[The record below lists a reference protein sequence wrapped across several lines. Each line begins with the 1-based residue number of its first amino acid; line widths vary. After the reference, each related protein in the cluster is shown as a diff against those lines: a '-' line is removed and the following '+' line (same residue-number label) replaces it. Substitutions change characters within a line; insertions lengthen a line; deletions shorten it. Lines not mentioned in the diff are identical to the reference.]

1 MDRVS
6 NLEWRGLLHE
16 CSDRDAIAKLGPND
30 SFYVGYDPTAPSLQ
44 LGNLVPMIA
53 SLHLAR
59 SGIKCIQLFGGA
71 TGAIG
76 DPSGKRQERQLLSRE
91 DIERNVSNHKRL
103 ASQIFARAGVEA
115 EFVDNFDWTRG
126 MSVIEFLRDVGKH
139 FTVNYMLAKETVKTR
154 LDGDG
159 LSFTEFSYML
169 LQSMD
174 FHHLRTTKNC
184 KLQIGGSDQ
193 WGNITAGLELIRKKG
208 AGEAYALGIPL
219 LLDSQGKKFGKTA
232 DGAIWLDA
240 NATSPYRF
248 HQFWLNV
255 EDADAI
261 RYLKIFT
268 FLSQEEIQAL
278 AEATAQ
284 HPEKR
289 EAQKKLADAV
299 CNLVHGEQ
307 ATTDAKRSAEVLFG
321 GSLEGLSGAQLGEI
335 FKDVPSSTLP
345 RAQIAELKVLD
356 LFVSSGLAKSKGE
369 ARRLFQNG
377 GAYFNNE
384 RVSNAEASC
393 AELLGPEALSQST
406 SMIVLRSGKKSYH
419 LIKMAE

>member
-6 NLEWRGLLHE
+6 NLEWRGLLQE
-16 CSDRDAIAKLGPND
+16 CSDREAVAKLSAAD

-44 LGNLVPMIA
+44 LGNLVPMVA

-59 SGIKCIQLFGGA
+59 SGVSCIQLFGGA

-91 DIERNVSNHKRL
+91 DIVRNVTNHKRI
-103 ASQIFARAGVEA
+103 ASQIFERAGVKA
-115 EFVDNFDWTRG
+115 EFVDNFEWTKD

-208 AGEAYALGIPL
+208 VNEAYALSIPL

-232 DGAIWLDA
+232 DGAIWLDPT
-240 NATSPYRF
+240 ATSPYRF
-248 HQFWLNV
+248 HQYWLNV

-268 FLSQEEIQAL
+268 FLSQEEIQLL

-289 EAQKKLADAV
+289 EAQKRLADEV
-299 CNLVHGEQ
+299 CTLVHGDQ
-307 ATTDAKRSAEVLFG
+307 ATSDAKRSAEVLFG
-321 GSLEGLSGAQLGEI
+321 GSLAGLSETQLGEI
-335 FKDVPSSTLP
+335 FKDVPSSSLSRT
-345 RAQIAELKVLD
+345 QVAESKVVD

-377 GAYFNNE
+377 GAYLNNE
-384 RVSNAEASC
+384 RMSDVETACAAAVPAEA
-393 AELLGPEALSQST
+393 AL
-406 SMIVLRSGKKSYH
+406 IVLRSGKKSYH
-419 LIKMAE
+419 LIKIVG